1 VIEKHEPY
9 EWIADEIKEVRKQ
22 LEDLNATFDDI
33 HTTLTRF
40 FGIME
45 NKITKENFNDK

>member
-1 VIEKHEPY
+1 MIEKHEPY

-22 LEDLNATFDDI
+22 LEDLNTTFDDM
-33 HTTLTRF
+33 HNTLIRF

-45 NKITKENFNDK
+45 DKITKENVNDK

>member
-9 EWIADEIKEVRKQ
+9 EWIADEIKDVRKQ

-33 HTTLTRF
+33 HTTLIRF

-45 NKITKENFNDK
+45 SKITKENTNDK

>member
-1 VIEKHEPY
+1 MIEKHEPY

-22 LEDLNATFDDI
+22 LEDLNTTFDDI
-33 HTTLTRF
+33 HSTLVRF

-45 NKITKENFNDK
+45 SKIDKEKTNDK

>member
-1 VIEKHEPY
+1 MIEKHDPY

-33 HTTLTRF
+33 HSTLARF

-45 NKITKENFNDK
+45 AKIDKENTNDK